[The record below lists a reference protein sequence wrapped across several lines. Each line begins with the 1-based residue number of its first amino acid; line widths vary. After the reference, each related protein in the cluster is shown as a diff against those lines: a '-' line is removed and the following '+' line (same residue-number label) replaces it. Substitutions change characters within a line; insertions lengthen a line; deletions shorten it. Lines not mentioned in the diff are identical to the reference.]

1 MVSGKLVEWELVDYG
16 SGVFHVASYHDQR
29 GVAVVPVSPAAAV
42 EESAPQAHAA
52 QTPECFFYRC
62 WSALRDGCRAA

>member
-1 MVSGKLVEWELVDYG
+1 VESGKLVEWELVDYG
-16 SGVFHVASYHDQR
+16 SGVFHVASYHDQ
-29 GVAVVPVSPAAAV
+29 PAAAIAAV
-42 EESAPQAHAA
+42 AVGSLEDAAPQAEAA